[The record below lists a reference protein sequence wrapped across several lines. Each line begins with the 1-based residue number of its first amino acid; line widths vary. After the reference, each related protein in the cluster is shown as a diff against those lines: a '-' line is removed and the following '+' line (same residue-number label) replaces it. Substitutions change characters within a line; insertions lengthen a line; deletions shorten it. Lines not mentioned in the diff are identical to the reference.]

1 MAFAVL
7 PAYAAEAKDDGAA
20 KEKAPSGPAMEIQ
33 KDVIGLTVS
42 DDGTMLFSEDE
53 KIKILTQDG
62 AKKYSKIMRF
72 YTSEEQKVKIKY
84 ANAIKSNGTKVN
96 VLTSPEGISA
106 MPFEPLKNSPLYQ
119 NLRTVVIDF
128 GAIEPGDV
136 VEYGIDIKDLKPYP
150 GKSFWLTSMSQD
162 SGFMKSSTAY
172 LTCPSDRDVKYA
184 LAHSSKMKPD
194 FRKKTSGSESTY
206 TYSVKNV
213 PAAKELLAS
222 LPLSATLPKVL
233 FSCMS
238 SWNEVASLVNSLSM
252 EGADVG
258 EAAVKDLKI
267 IESESVRKDIPEKIY
282 NLVRHSKTVIPSGLG
297 LGGYRFHKASDI
309 YSQNTITASDSAFL
323 IYCLLRHEGFDAR
336 LALLPSIGIGKVEKS
351 VPTPQQFDL
360 IAVVLKDEK
369 GDLTWIDPSFKNP
382 YFGCLPSDVQG
393 CEAFIVDGAQG
404 YFASTPID
412 KFNDNREEVSSEV
425 FLLKD
430 GSGDAVVSLDFYGA
444 NAVSWSDLYSKLNEL
459 QKKNLFKIIASRTA
473 PNANVV
479 NTSLSLPRN
488 AGDPFSVFVRFYTF
502 GMLKK
507 TADGK
512 FSCPLPLLAGG
523 DFRKLISEGLS
534 KREEPVFVGN
544 ACQEDRRFRIIIP
557 EGTDIVSYPE
567 SRFVENEVGSFQ
579 LITKRI
585 EGGLFYHSRF
595 IVRKNVVDKADF
607 DKLEAILK
615 EADKARTEN
624 MLMTGFVAR

>member
-172 LTCPSDRDVKYA
+172 LTCPSDRNVKYA

-213 PAAKELLAS
+213 PAAKELIAS

-238 SWNEVASLVNSLSM
+238 SWNEVASLVDSLSR
-252 EGADVG
+252 EGV
-258 EAAVKDLKI
+258 
-267 IESESVRKDIPEKIY
+267 
-282 NLVRHSKTVIPSGLG
+282 G

-323 IYCLLRHEGFDAR
+323 IYCLLRHEGFDAH

-479 NTSLSLPRN
+479 NTSLSIPRN

-523 DFRKLISEGLS
+523 DFRKL
-534 KREEPVFVGN
+534 KRAG
-544 ACQEDRRFRIIIP
+544 I
-557 EGTDIVSYPE
+557 
-567 SRFVENEVGSFQ
+567 
-579 LITKRI
+579 
-585 EGGLFYHSRF
+585 
-595 IVRKNVVDKADF
+595 
-607 DKLEAILK
+607 
-615 EADKARTEN
+615 
-624 MLMTGFVAR
+624 